1 MAETMTIP
9 KFRVE
14 FEKVCSACGA
24 ECPYLTIQEFE
35 INFGF
40 PETRKRR
47 KCKNESICRNA
58 VLSEYKRLKNRF
70 VKEFAAGT
78 DDNVEDSQ

>member
-14 FEKVCSACGA
+14 FEKVCWACRA
-24 ECPYLTIQEFE
+24 ECPYLTVEEFE
-35 INFGF
+35 TTYGF

-47 KCKNESICRNA
+47 KCKNEKICRNA
-58 VLSEYKRLKNRF
+58 VYSEYKRLKNQV
-70 VKEFAAGT
+70 VKEFAVGT
-78 DDNVEDSQ
+78 NDNVEDSQ